1 LGSHRPELPDNLPS
15 VRALEVIGHMFLRVF
30 LPLLLPAWLLSACGS
45 CSADPP
51 TPSQDL
57 GTSPDFTVG
66 ETPSL
71 PPEEPYE
78 PTAQDYLDNG
88 IPLWATESGTFDG
101 RIFLAA
107 GKVDFANHHT
117 STVMISMD
125 EPLAAAE
132 CSGVLLTPSLVLT
145 AASCVCAPQKVT
157 SPKGKTTT
165 LFDSSACSP
174 SLRATAVVYGNVIN
188 EYIAEMEMPS
198 SRGAVRPHPDF
209 KLLLDEQQAV
219 MANHADLAVL
229 VLERPIPG
237 KIRPASLSS
246 QEVQAQ
252 EVLTM
257 VGFGYGKEFGQ
268 IFGLRFVRRDKVL
281 GEAPSNHGR
290 FLYEQQGAFL
300 YNGFIGG
307 PCFQEK
313 HGRYVLAGIASIGTP
328 QELSY
333 TSAYAHREWLES
345 EIQRAAKL
353 ARHAHQKDATR

>member
-1 LGSHRPELPDNLPS
+1 
-15 VRALEVIGHMFLRVF
+15 MFLRVF
-30 LPLLLPAWLLSACGS
+30 LALLAPAWLFSACGS

-51 TPSQDL
+51 QPPQDL
-57 GTSPDFTVG
+57 GTAPNFTVG
-66 ETPSL
+66 EAPSL

-88 IPLWATESGTFDG
+88 IPLTMTEFGPFDG

-117 STVMISMD
+117 STVMISTD

-132 CSGVLLTPSLVLT
+132 CSGILLTHSLVLT
-145 AASCVCAPQKVT
+145 AASCVCVPQKVT
-157 SPKGKTTT
+157 SPEGKTTT

-174 SLRATAVVYGNVIN
+174 NLRATAIVYGNVLN
-188 EYIAEMEMPS
+188 EYIAEMEMPW
-198 SRGAVRPHPDF
+198 SRAAVRPHPDF
-209 KLLLDEQQAV
+209 KLLLDEHQGV
-219 MANHADLAVL
+219 VANHADLAVL
-229 VLERPIPG
+229 ILERPIPG

-246 QEVQAQ
+246 QEVHAQ

-257 VGFGYGKEFGQ
+257 VGFGYGRELGQ

-281 GEAPSNHGR
+281 GEAPSSHGR

-313 HGRYVLAGIASIGTP
+313 DGHYALAGIASIGTP
-328 QELSY
+328 QELSF
-333 TSAYAHREWLES
+333 TSTYAHRGWLES
-345 EIQRAAKL
+345 EMQRAAKL
-353 ARHAHQKDATR
+353 THNPKKRP